1 MKIELGQVQKMLE
14 WLKTKLYLDSISQ
27 NARSRAI
34 KRGQVYRC
42 NFGCGI
48 GSEMQ
53 KERPAVIIQND
64 VGNNRSGNT
73 IVIPITHDTSTLPCV
88 ANITPL
94 TDEAGNVILDGQ
106 ANASNM
112 LCVSKARLGDL
123 VGSLSKADMK
133 KIDEAIAKTVDLMG
147 YYSDL
152 TKRLNDKLEYIS
164 KVKEERN
171 NAQDELEELRKI
183 LELSQDESLKEHIV
197 KMKNAIDNKQ

>member
-1 MKIELGQVQKMLE
+1 
-14 WLKTKLYLDSISQ
+14 
-27 NARSRAI
+27 
-34 KRGQVYRC
+34 
-42 NFGCGI
+42 
-48 GSEMQ
+48 MQ
-53 KERPAVIIQND
+53 KERPAVVIQND
-64 VGNNRSGNT
+64 VDNNRSGNT

-94 TDEAGNVILDGQ
+94 TDTTGNVILDGQ

-112 LCVSKARLGDL
+112 MCVSKARLGDL

-164 KVKEERN
+164 KIKEERN
-171 NAQDELEELRKI
+171 QAQDELNELRKT
-183 LELSQDESLKEHIV
+183 LELSQDEESLKEHIV

>member
-53 KERPAVIIQND
+53 KERPAVVIQND

-88 ANITPL
+88 ADITPL
-94 TDEAGNVILDGQ
+94 TDEAGNVLLDGQ

-112 LCVSKARLGDL
+112 MCVSKARLGDL

-164 KVKEERN
+164 KIKEERN
-171 NAQDELEELRKI
+171 KAQDELEDLRKI

-197 KMKNAIDNKQ
+197 KLKNAIDNKQ